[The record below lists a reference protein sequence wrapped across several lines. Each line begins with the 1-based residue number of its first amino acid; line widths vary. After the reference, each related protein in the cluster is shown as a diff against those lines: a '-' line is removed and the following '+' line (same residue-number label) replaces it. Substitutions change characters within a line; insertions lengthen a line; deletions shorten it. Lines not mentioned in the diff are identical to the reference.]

1 MNFQCMTAVIV
12 SLEVYWRKK
21 KEKNAALIMNLVC
34 IESNHVK
41 SRSCNLIYAE
51 DGTFF
56 HTQKKES
63 AANERI

>member
-12 SLEVYWRKK
+12 SLEVYWREKK

-41 SRSCNLIYAE
+41 VE
-51 DGTFF
+51 
-56 HTQKKES
+56 
-63 AANERI
+63 AAI